1 MKKDGLPVEIF
12 DSKKDY
18 IKRIEYYGLIS
29 AEWKLISEIN
39 VSENYIEKYFKENKT
54 SRKLIENF
62 LIKIIDNINLQNSDE
77 TEDTLVDTLIELKDN
92 LMLFRKQNDNK
103 KEYQQA
109 KEMYENLQKENA
121 KFIDEFNRIDKINK
135 KANSQLISTMGSA
148 FASGEQIYYGDIE
161 GDRIT
166 DISKELLDMFAL
178 IQQTE
183 NQDKQI
189 VNELKTELVKYITKG
204 GKLEIPEG
212 SLLRDDGTPRTDIS
226 IEEMYELTAGKVEYG
241 QASSIVKNM
250 YYLSKGQ
257 ANARIL
263 AGMLR

>member
-1 MKKDGLPVEIF
+1 M
-12 DSKKDY
+12 
-18 IKRIEYYGLIS
+18 KRIEYYGLIS

-135 KANSQLISTMGSA
+135 KQMKHINISN
-148 FASGEQIYYGDIE
+148 I
-161 GDRIT
+161 
-166 DISKELLDMFAL
+166 K
-178 IQQTE
+178 
-183 NQDKQI
+183 
-189 VNELKTELVKYITKG
+189 
-204 GKLEIPEG
+204 
-212 SLLRDDGTPRTDIS
+212 
-226 IEEMYELTAGKVEYG
+226 
-241 QASSIVKNM
+241 
-250 YYLSKGQ
+250 
-257 ANARIL
+257 
-263 AGMLR
+263 

>member
-1 MKKDGLPVEIF
+1 MKPAV
-12 DSKKDY
+12 SR
-18 IKRIEYYGLIS
+18 IKTN
-29 AEWKLISEIN
+29 SE
-39 VSENYIEKYFKENKT
+39 
-54 SRKLIENF
+54 
-62 LIKIIDNINLQNSDE
+62 LIK
-77 TEDTLVDTLIELKDN
+77 
-92 LMLFRKQNDNK
+92 
-103 KEYQQA
+103 
-109 KEMYENLQKENA
+109 
-121 KFIDEFNRIDKINK
+121 
-135 KANSQLISTMGSA
+135 TMGSA

-241 QASSIVKNM
+241 QASSIVKICII
-250 YYLSKGQ
+250 YQKDKQ
-257 ANARIL
+257 
-263 AGMLR
+263 MLEY